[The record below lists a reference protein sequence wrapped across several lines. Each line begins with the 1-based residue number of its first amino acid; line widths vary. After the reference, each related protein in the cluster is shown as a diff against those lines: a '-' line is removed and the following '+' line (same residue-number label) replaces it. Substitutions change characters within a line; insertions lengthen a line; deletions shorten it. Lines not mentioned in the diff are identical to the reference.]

1 VGLGSSFVQAG
12 GAWIAK
18 RSEFALGDGV
28 RQGKGIAAEHVDV
41 LEAERRQPGNIV
53 GQYLVPLGPEL
64 IERRIHVNGVPEHDE
79 VDDESERT
87 KLVLLSLAIAQAQFS
102 TLAMKEDAGELM
114 ASFAPIELDE
124 DASSIAVLEH
134 TMHELRHHSGTM
146 MGLDKAYVGFLFR
159 CYSDPFIIRAPLTR
173 SRTTRFRSLRT
184 LSTRRSAP

>member
-1 VGLGSSFVQAG
+1 
-12 GAWIAK
+12 
-18 RSEFALGDGV
+18 
-28 RQGKGIAAEHVDV
+28 V